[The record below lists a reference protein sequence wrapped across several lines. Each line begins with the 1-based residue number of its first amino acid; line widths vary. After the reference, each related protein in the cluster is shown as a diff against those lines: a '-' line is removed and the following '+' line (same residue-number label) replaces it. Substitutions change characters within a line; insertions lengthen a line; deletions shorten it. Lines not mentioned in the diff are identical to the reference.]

1 MVSHSRLSFKSK
13 ITGRSTDV
21 LPIGVNIYIGSKD
34 KMEGLN
40 FFQWVRY
47 SNKKELL
54 KSGWSCPG
62 VYAIAYSN
70 KNIDGK
76 DFDYIK
82 EIIYFGMS
90 KSKRGLQG
98 RLDQFYSTIEGKNHK
113 HSGAGRIRDTLDKE
127 NDNWREKLYISL
139 MPYIHCDVN
148 SYLPRDLVYMGDI
161 AKQEYVC
168 FAKYVERY
176 KEMPRFNVR

>member
-1 MVSHSRLSFKSK
+1 
-13 ITGRSTDV
+13 
-21 LPIGVNIYIGSKD
+21 
-34 KMEGLN
+34 MEELN
-40 FFQWVRY
+40 FFKWVRY
-47 SNKKELL
+47 VNKRELV

-70 KNIDGK
+70 NNIDGK

-90 KSKRGLQG
+90 NSKRGLQG
-98 RLDQFYSTIEGKNHK
+98 RLDQFYSTIEGKNHM
-113 HSGAGRIRDTLDKE
+113 HSGADRIRNILDKE
-127 NDNWREKLYISL
+127 DRDWKKKIYISL
-139 MPYIHCDVN
+139 MPCIYCDVN
-148 SYLPRDLVYMGDI
+148 SYSPMDLVFMGDI

-176 KEMPRFNVR
+176 NEMPRFNNKMERGHI